1 MFLIFQRQLF
11 VRLYAASILS
21 PLFTSEPMRAK
32 TKAKQSKSNYTIREK
47 AYQYIQSRI
56 TAGDLPSG
64 GAISE
69 LLLAKELGSSRTP
82 VREAISQL
90 VSEGLLE
97 QTPNRGTVVVRL
109 TREDIIDL
117 YELREALEVYV
128 VVKVTR
134 EQLPAEDL
142 KRLEQLS
149 DNILALV
156 NELEASAEQYLNLE
170 QMQRFVAADRGFH
183 TLLMAFSFNPRI
195 RKVVDETRLLIR
207 IFAMRRLGY
216 DAEKLR
222 NIHAQHAAI
231 IEAIV
236 SKNPELAMH
245 RLAEHIQISKQ
256 ERLDEF
262 DRNRRASTI
271 EQSYSDLNL

>member
-1 MFLIFQRQLF
+1 
-11 VRLYAASILS
+11 
-21 PLFTSEPMRAK
+21 MRNK
-32 TKAKQSKSNYTIREK
+32 GKAKQAKSSITIREK
-47 AYQYIQSRI
+47 AYQYIQGRI
-56 TAGDLPSG
+56 AGGDLPSG

-90 VSEGLLE
+90 VSEGLLD

-109 TREDIIDL
+109 TREDIVDL

-128 VVKVTR
+128 VAKVTR
-134 EQLPAEDL
+134 EQLSPEDL

-149 DNILALV
+149 NGILILV
-156 NELEASAEQYLNLE
+156 DELQASGEQHLNDE
-170 QMQRFVAADRGFH
+170 QMSRFVAADRGFH

-195 RKVVDETRLLIR
+195 RKIVDETRLLIR

-216 DAEKLR
+216 GVAKLKH
-222 NIHAQHAAI
+222 IHAQHAAI
-231 IEAIV
+231 IQAIV
-236 SKNPELAMH
+236 ERDSELATL
-245 RLAEHIQISKQ
+245 RLAEHIQISRQ

-262 DRNRRASTI
+262 DRNRRASSI
-271 EQSYSDLNL
+271 EQSYSNLNF